1 MKIFKL
7 FIFILI
13 ILKSFY
19 SLSNSISKQEA
30 DLECENLPDKKT
42 LTTAWYI
49 NEPYQYWMVTSNG
62 TANVSGMDIELIN
75 ALAAKIGINIEYHQD
90 NWYQD
95 QLDIQSGAADMTAG
109 ATYTDERNNYAY
121 FSKPYRMEEFSLFI
135 IEQLAKKLSFH
146 NSDELMVQIRLFNLQ
161 IGIVKGTIY
170 GEQKFTDF
178 LFDDKNQDIIK
189 IYQNNVEL
197 INGMVK
203 KEINGFISDKIVGSV
218 NILSKPTDRKIVEVP
233 LNIKTPLHLMF
244 SKKTVSLNVV
254 EQFNFAIDEFLASN
268 EYKKIVKTYIYNIL
282 LPKSIDSHWCHIIGL
297 LGSIAFAFSG
307 IILGIKNN
315 STLFGTFL
323 LAILPSV
330 SSCIMLDLIIN
341 HDTGHLNLYFTPSYF
356 YYIFTVVLLGFIA
369 VKLFSYYNKQITED
383 SYLENSLNNTIAVC
397 DAFGQSA
404 FIIIG
409 VAMVIIQ
416 KIEPLNFWGPLF
428 AFLTSNGGIIIRD
441 FIIGENS
448 VKRVPKGLSIK
459 ITLIWALVFSIL
471 LDMYGANPNYDTIK
485 YSMIIII
492 VSAFITHL
500 LLYHFGFRE
509 WRFRNNEVTTN
520 EAESS
525 AEK

>member
-1 MKIFKL
+1 M
-7 FIFILI
+7 
-13 ILKSFY
+13 
-19 SLSNSISKQEA
+19 
-30 DLECENLPDKKT
+30 
-42 LTTAWYI
+42 
-49 NEPYQYWMVTSNG
+49 
-62 TANVSGMDIELIN
+62 
-75 ALAAKIGINIEYHQD
+75 
-90 NWYQD
+90 
-95 QLDIQSGAADMTAG
+95 
-109 ATYTDERNNYAY
+109 
-121 FSKPYRMEEFSLFI
+121 
-135 IEQLAKKLSFH
+135 
-146 NSDELMVQIRLFNLQ
+146 
-161 IGIVKGTIY
+161 
-170 GEQKFTDF
+170 
-178 LFDDKNQDIIK
+178 
-189 IYQNNVEL
+189 
-197 INGMVK
+197 
-203 KEINGFISDKIVGSV
+203 
-218 NILSKPTDRKIVEVP
+218 
-233 LNIKTPLHLMF
+233 
-244 SKKTVSLNVV
+244 
-254 EQFNFAIDEFLASN
+254 
-268 EYKKIVKTYIYNIL
+268 
-282 LPKSIDSHWCHIIGL
+282 
-297 LGSIAFAFSG
+297 
-307 IILGIKNN
+307 KNN

-383 SYLENSLNNTIAVC
+383 SYLENSLNNTIVVC

-448 VKRVPKGLSIK
+448 VKRVPKGLSIE

-492 VSAFITHL
+492 ISAFVTHL
-500 LLYHFGFRE
+500 LLYHFGFRK
-509 WRFRNNEVTTN
+509 WRFRNKEVTTS
-520 EAESS
+520 EAESG